1 MWKSLIILLSA
12 LALLCTIRCISAVTV
27 DYDSTAMIIGGE
39 RKLIFSGAIH
49 YPRSTAQMWPDLI
62 QKAKDGGL
70 NAVETYIFWNAH
82 EPRYRQ
88 YKFDG
93 NLDFIKF
100 FKLIQE
106 AGLYAILRIGPYVCA
121 EWNYGGVPV
130 WLHNIDGCEFRTDN
144 EIFKNEMQIFTT
156 KIVDMCKQANL
167 FAPQGG
173 PIILAQIEN
182 EYGNW
187 EVMDKY
193 GEAGKAYLKWCAQM
207 AVAQNIGVPWI
218 MCQQDNAPQP
228 MINTFN
234 GFYVDEKKKPN
245 DPKSPKMFTENW
257 TGWYTK
263 WGDRI
268 PHRTAE
274 DLAFSVARFYQ
285 FGGVLVN
292 YYMYHGGTNFGRTSG
307 LYFLTSYDYDAPLDE
322 YGNLN
327 QPKWGHLKELH
338 AAIKLGEK
346 LLTSGTPA
354 TTKDYGNGVQLTTYS
369 DNMTGERFC
378 FLSNVNETQ
387 DASIDL
393 QQDGKYI
400 VPAWSVSVLGGC
412 NKEIYNT
419 AKVRTQ
425 TTIMVKKQIDDEDE
439 IENPTQ
445 LSWMWTFE
453 AMKDTLQGKG
463 KFSARQLLEQKRA
476 SFDHSDYLWYMT
488 SFDNNG
494 SMSSEN
500 LTLHVSTSG
509 QVLHA
514 YVNGKLIGY
523 QQGYVF
529 EYKSPISLV
538 PGRNNITLLSVT
550 VGLQNYGAFFD
561 KGPEG
566 VTGPVKLTD
575 NDKINIDLSSNTW
588 NYKVGLNGEVKR
600 LHDPYSVHARE
611 WKALEESNE
620 LPVNRPMVWYKTTFR
635 APPGTEPVVVD
646 LLGMGKGH
654 AWVNGNSI
662 GRFWPS
668 EIADKNGC
676 DVECDYRGK
685 YVQDSTKCLTNCG
698 IPSQRWYHIPRSFL
712 TPENNILILFEENGG
727 DPSQVS
733 FQTVTLG
740 SICAKANEGDTL
752 ELSCQSGKIISEIE
766 FASFGDPKGTCG
778 RILQQG
784 SCHAAKSLS
793 VAEQACVGKESCS
806 ISVSTATFGSIDCG
820 FITKRLAVQALCEDE
835 IVCILQWSVEF
846 RQSSLVRQEGTSDR
860 IPQSGLELTVDP
872 SENQAYGDFAI
883 AKSALWV

>member
-1 MWKSLIILLSA
+1 
-12 LALLCTIRCISAVTV
+12 
-27 DYDSTAMIIGGE
+27 MIIDGE

-49 YPRSTAQMWPDLI
+49 YPRSTA
-62 QKAKDGGL
+62 
-70 NAVETYIFWNAH
+70 E
-82 EPRYRQ
+82 
-88 YKFDG
+88 
-93 NLDFIKF
+93 
-100 FKLIQE
+100 
-106 AGLYAILRIGPYVCA
+106 
-121 EWNYGGVPV
+121 
-130 WLHNIDGCEFRTDN
+130 
-144 EIFKNEMQIFTT
+144 
-156 KIVDMCKQANL
+156 
-167 FAPQGG
+167 
-173 PIILAQIEN
+173 
-182 EYGNW
+182 
-187 EVMDKY
+187 
-193 GEAGKAYLKWCAQM
+193 
-207 AVAQNIGVPWI
+207 
-218 MCQQDNAPQP
+218 
-228 MINTFN
+228 
-234 GFYVDEKKKPN
+234 
-245 DPKSPKMFTENW
+245 
-257 TGWYTK
+257 
-263 WGDRI
+263 
-268 PHRTAE
+268 
-274 DLAFSVARFYQ
+274 
-285 FGGVLVN
+285 
-292 YYMYHGGTNFGRTSG
+292 
-307 LYFLTSYDYDAPLDE
+307 
-322 YGNLN
+322 
-327 QPKWGHLKELH
+327 
-338 AAIKLGEK
+338 
-346 LLTSGTPA
+346 
-354 TTKDYGNGVQLTTYS
+354 LTTYS
-369 DNMTGERFC
+369 DNMTGKRFC

-387 DASIDL
+387 DANIDL

-425 TTIMVKKQIDDEDE
+425 TTIMVKKQIDDDGDE
-439 IENPTQ
+439 IENPIQ

-463 KFSARQLLEQKRA
+463 KFKAGQLLEQKRA
-476 SFDHSDYLWYMT
+476 TFDHSDYLWYMT

-494 SMSSEN
+494 SISSEN

-529 EYKSPISLV
+529 EYKSPISVV

-550 VGLQNYGAFFD
+550 VGLQNYGAFYE
-561 KGPEG
+561 KGSEG

-575 NDKINIDLSSNTW
+575 NDKINIDLSSNIW
-588 NYKVGLNGEVKR
+588 N
-600 LHDPYSVHARE
+600 
-611 WKALEESNE
+611 
-620 LPVNRPMVWYKTTFR
+620 YKTTFR

-654 AWVNGNSI
+654 AWVNRNSI

-676 DVECDYRGK
+676 DVECDYRGL

-698 IPSQRWYHIPRSFL
+698 NPSQRWYHIPRSFL

-806 ISVSTATFGSIDCG
+806 IAVSTATFGSIDCG

-835 IVCILQWSVEF
+835 ILF
-846 RQSSLVRQEGTSDR
+846 YKRLK
-860 IPQSGLELTVDP
+860 
-872 SENQAYGDFAI
+872 
-883 AKSALWV
+883 AKKAAEMKISRST